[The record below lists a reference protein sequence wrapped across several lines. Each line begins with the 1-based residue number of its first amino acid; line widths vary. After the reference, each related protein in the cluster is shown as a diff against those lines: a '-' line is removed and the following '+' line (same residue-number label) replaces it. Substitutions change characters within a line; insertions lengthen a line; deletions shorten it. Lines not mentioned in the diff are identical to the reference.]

1 MSKVKSISLRNYK
14 AFGDARVT
22 IEIKPV
28 TLFIG
33 KNSSGKSSL
42 LKLISIMSDL
52 TSGYLDGPMILDNEY
67 ISLGARY
74 EDVFHNNQTS
84 GLSLG
89 IEYENGMKVDVS
101 YYVDKGDLFIY
112 KYTINDSE
120 IRGDGKRSDA
130 FKGFLHDDTMRKLGL
145 SLNDL
150 SFRATYV
157 GPVRVQ
163 PDRNILAFSENGS
176 HNVGGRGQHT
186 YSLLLKS
193 YLSDDKQLY
202 CKVSDWL
209 DANLEGQRI
218 YFERNSPASGTYS
231 LYVRHN
237 IAKVNIADVGQ
248 GLAQVLPI
256 ITQSFLNKKEDILI
270 VEQPALH
277 LHPAAHASV
286 AYRLADSAL
295 DNDCKCVIET
305 HSENFLLAIRNM
317 VADKTTRLKAEDVV
331 VYFVD
336 SEDDEAILQTITID
350 DEGRLS
356 TWPEGIFSESFELLS
371 QIMKHQE

>member
-120 IRGDGKRSDA
+120 IRS
-130 FKGFLHDDTMRKLGL
+130 
-145 SLNDL
+145 
-150 SFRATYV
+150 
-157 GPVRVQ
+157 
-163 PDRNILAFSENGS
+163 
-176 HNVGGRGQHT
+176 
-186 YSLLLKS
+186 
-193 YLSDDKQLY
+193 
-202 CKVSDWL
+202 
-209 DANLEGQRI
+209 
-218 YFERNSPASGTYS
+218 
-231 LYVRHN
+231 
-237 IAKVNIADVGQ
+237 
-248 GLAQVLPI
+248 
-256 ITQSFLNKKEDILI
+256 
-270 VEQPALH
+270 
-277 LHPAAHASV
+277 
-286 AYRLADSAL
+286 
-295 DNDCKCVIET
+295 
-305 HSENFLLAIRNM
+305 
-317 VADKTTRLKAEDVV
+317 
-331 VYFVD
+331 
-336 SEDDEAILQTITID
+336 
-350 DEGRLS
+350 
-356 TWPEGIFSESFELLS
+356 
-371 QIMKHQE
+371 